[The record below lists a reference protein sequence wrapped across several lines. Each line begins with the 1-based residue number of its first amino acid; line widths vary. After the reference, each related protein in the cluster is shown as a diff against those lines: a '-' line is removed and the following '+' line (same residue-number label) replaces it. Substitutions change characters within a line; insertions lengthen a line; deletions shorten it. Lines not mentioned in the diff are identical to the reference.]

1 MRYSAYL
8 ARRLLS
14 LIPVWWGISFLAFGI
29 GSLAPGDAA
38 PAMYIQLY
46 GQPAPNQTALDELR
60 AEYGL
65 DDPFW
70 VRYGR
75 WLGGAVQGDLGHS
88 FASGRPVAEELTS
101 HIGITLQIA
110 VGGLLVA
117 IVVAMPLGMLAA
129 AYPNTLF
136 DLLTRLVALTGNA
149 MPAYWLAYILILVFA
164 VKLQW
169 FPVAGTGSLKHL
181 VLPAVALGL
190 GGSAS
195 LSRLL
200 RSSMLE
206 QLNQDY
212 IRTARAKG
220 VRERLI
226 IWRHALRNALIPLV
240 TIIGNFFGFLLAGA
254 VVVETVFA
262 LPGIGRLI
270 LDAISFRDYPLIQG
284 FVLFTGTVFVL
295 INLLVDMS
303 YLVIDPR
310 VRLAE
315 KG

>member
-169 FPVAGTGSLKHL
+169 FPVAGTGTLKHL

>member
-1 MRYSAYL
+1 L
-8 ARRLLS
+8 
-14 LIPVWWGISFLAFGI
+14 GKSF
-29 GSLAPGDAA
+29 D
-38 PAMYIQLY
+38 
-46 GQPAPNQTALDELR
+46 
-60 AEYGL
+60 
-65 DDPFW
+65 
-70 VRYGR
+70 
-75 WLGGAVQGDLGHS
+75 
-88 FASGRPVAEELTS
+88 SGRPVTEELTS
-101 HIGITLQIA
+101 HIGVTLQIA

-117 IVVAMPLGMLAA
+117 ILVAMPLGLIAA
-129 AYPNTLF
+129 AYPNSLF
-136 DLLTRLVALTGNA
+136 DIAARLIALTGNA
-149 MPAYWLAYILILVFA
+149 MPAYWLAYLLILLFA

-169 FPVAGTGSLKHL
+169 FPVAGTGSFKHL
-181 VLPAVALGL
+181 VLPAITLGL
-190 GGSAS
+190 GGAAS

-206 QLNQDY
+206 QLNQEY

-220 VRERLI
+220 MQERTVM
-226 IWRHALRNALIPLV
+226 WGHALRNALIPLV

-310 VRLAE
+310 VRLV
-315 KG
+315 KQR